1 MITHVPRKQLA
12 DALGSVE
19 RIVPNRSSNPS
30 LSLVK
35 LELADGQLT
44 LSGSNLDIDIQAKV
58 SVDTQGEGT
67 WALPAQ
73 VFSQVVRALPGE
85 LVELS
90 FEEAEVELQ
99 SGSYATKLQLVDAN
113 LPSYNFPTTY
123 SGRFAS
129 ERLGSALSHVRYA
142 AAVAEYQAIFRGV
155 RVEFDDRHVRA
166 VATDGFRLAYY
177 HLDEATGLDGNI
189 VLPAR
194 SVDELT
200 RLLGD
205 GEAQL
210 ELGEGQL
217 SLQTGPYTLNL
228 KLMEGTFPDYQ
239 RVIPS
244 EFPVSVVVSASE
256 LLEGVQ
262 RVAVMADRT
271 ANNRVDLFIR
281 GGTAQLT
288 AEGAYGRS
296 QEALAVAQEGS
307 ESEIALAYNADYL
320 LNALRPVSGD
330 VRFSFSGPTS
340 PSVLASLQD
349 PSYLAMVVPLRTG

>member
-1 MITHVPRKQLA
+1 MIAHVPKRQLT

-19 RIVPNRSSNPS
+19 RIVPNRSSNPN

-35 LELADGQLT
+35 LELADHHLT
-44 LSGSNLDIDIQAKV
+44 LSGSNLDLDIQASV
-58 SVDTQGEGT
+58 AVDTDATGS

-90 FEEAEVELQ
+90 FGETELELQ
-99 SGSYATKLQLVDAN
+99 SGAYATKLGLVDAT
-113 LPSYNFPTTY
+113 LPSLSFPVVY
-123 SGRFAS
+123 SGSFS
-129 ERLGSALSHVRYA
+129 GERLADALTHVRYA

-155 RVEFDDRHVRA
+155 RLEFSDRHVRA

-177 HLDEATGLDGNI
+177 HMDEVSGLDGAV

-200 RLLGD
+200 KLLA
-205 GEAQL
+205 GETRL
-210 ELGEGQL
+210 ELSDGQL
-217 SLQTGPYTLNL
+217 SLESGPYKINL
-228 KLMEGTFPDYQ
+228 KLMEGTFPDYG

-244 EFPVSVVVSASE
+244 TFPVSVVGSAKE

-271 ANNRVDLFIR
+271 ANNRVDLFVR
-281 GGTAQLT
+281 GGTVQVT
-288 AEGAYGRS
+288 AEGAYGQA
-296 QEALAVAQEGS
+296 QEALAVSQEGS

-320 LNALRPVSGD
+320 MNALRPIGGE
-330 VRFSFSGPTS
+330 VRFSFSGSTS
-340 PSVLASLQD
+340 PSVMSSLQD